1 MFKTKI
7 LLLIIPV
14 VLLISCAG
22 GKKFPPVKPV
32 KQEDF
37 EERIA
42 KERAAANFIRARDYE
57 RRHLYDMALKCY
69 ENAFELEPTSDVL
82 KDLLINAYIRAGRYE
97 KALITLKRGI
107 LPIDSLDDKEKRLA
121 AVLYGELKQY
131 DKAASVTE
139 RFSIITGKDRCRLGA
154 LYEKGKNLKKS
165 IENYLLCFEKEK
177 SFETGMKIASL
188 YLIDKKY
195 EKADS
200 FYTRLDSLYPEQKTD
215 ILNALGV
222 SHILQGDTLSALD
235 LFKTV
240 LLLDSSN
247 QQSLENVASVLINR
261 RDYKGAIS
269 YYEKIKESDFLKD
282 KYRKRALALLYYNA
296 NMYEKAE
303 NVFTELLSDDINN
316 YEYHFYL
323 GLVLREQKKYD
334 LAEKELKQALTIKSR
349 FADAWIHLC
358 YLYIDK
364 KDKEKALECAKNFN
378 TILPENGSSW
388 RILGFV
394 QNSMRL
400 FKEAAESLLKAEAY
414 YPADPALLFELGM
427 ALERSGKKSEAELK
441 FGKVLEINPDDH
453 AAANYLGYMWAE
465 QGKNLDSAQQLLEMA
480 LGKSPDNGAYLDSY
494 GWILFMKGQY
504 EGAKE
509 YIQKAISKIDSDPI
523 VYEHLGD
530 ILVKLNEI
538 EGAKDAY
545 NKSLELDSPNA
556 STIREKIKK
565 LEIEND

>member
-1 MFKTKI
+1 MIKFKT
-7 LLLIIPV
+7 LLLIIPI
-14 VLLISCAG
+14 LILMSCAG
-22 GKKFPPVKPV
+22 GKQFPPAISVE
-32 KQEDF
+32 QEDF

-69 ENAFELEPTSDVL
+69 ENAFELEPKSDVL

-107 LPIDSLDDKEKRLA
+107 LPIDSLNDKEKRLA
-121 AVLYGELKQY
+121 AVLYSELKQY

-139 RFSIITGKDRCRLGA
+139 KFSIITGKDRCRLGS
-154 LYEKGKNLKKS
+154 LYEKAKNIEKS
-165 IENYLLCFEKEK
+165 MENYLLCFEKEN

-188 YLIDKKY
+188 YLINKKY
-195 EKADS
+195 SDADN
-200 FYTRLDSLYPEQKTD
+200 FYAKLDTLYPERKTD

-240 LLLDSSN
+240 LLLDSAN
-247 QQSLENVASVLINR
+247 QQSLENVASVLINK

-269 YYEKIKESDFLKD
+269 YYEKIKEKDFLKD

-296 NMYEKAE
+296 NMYEKSE
-303 NVFTELLSDDINN
+303 EVFTELLSDDMNN

-349 FADAWIHLC
+349 FSDAWVHLC

-394 QNSMRL
+394 QNSLRL
-400 FKEAAESLLKAEAY
+400 FKEAAENLLKAEVY

-427 ALERSGKKSEAELK
+427 ALERSGNLSEAELK
-441 FGKVLEINPDDH
+441 FAKVLEINPNDH

-465 QGKNLDSAQQLLEMA
+465 QGKNLDSAQKLLEMA
-480 LGKSPDNGAYLDSY
+480 LDKLPENGAYLDSY
-494 GWILFMKGQY
+494 GWILYMKGQY
-504 EGAKE
+504 KEAKE
-509 YIQKAISKIDSDPI
+509 YIQKAILQIESDPI
-523 VYEHLGD
+523 VFEHLGD
-530 ILVKLNEI
+530 ILLKLNEI
-538 EGAKDAY
+538 ENAKEAY
-545 NKSLELDSPNA
+545 NKSLELDPPNI
-556 STIREKIKK
+556 SVIKEKIKK
-565 LEIEND
+565 LEIGND